1 MRLCYTMAASLMASM
16 IWSPHV
22 SDMRRKTPPQLAPL
36 SVTRAPK
43 AAGAATAP
51 DRYLSADEM
60 TAAVT
65 RLELGVMR
73 AQEAMAS
80 WGVELHKHV
89 GGGQLSWGEAALL
102 HSVRLR
108 GASPTLAELLTFLH
122 RKDLAALQYSL
133 RKLEKHGLV
142 KRTKGPSRREVGF
155 AITEAGRK
163 LTDEYARVRREVF
176 VTLCEEIVDMQSSLV
191 GASAVLERVIG
202 IYDQA
207 TQSILNQRLTTPPED
222 Q

>member
-1 MRLCYTMAASLMASM
+1 M
-16 IWSPHV
+16 IWSTPV
-22 SDMRRKTPPQLAPL
+22 SETRKKPPPMLTPLGM
-36 SVTRAPK
+36 TRTRTRG
-43 AAGAATAP
+43 AGATAA
-51 DRYLSADEM
+51 DRYLSEDEM
-60 TAAVT
+60 TAAIT

-73 AQEAMAS
+73 AQEAMAG

-89 GGGQLSWGEAALL
+89 GGGQLSWGEVALL

-108 GASPTLAELLTFLH
+108 GTNPTLAELLTFLH
-122 RKDLAALQYSL
+122 RRDLAALQYSL
-133 RKLEKHGLV
+133 RKLENHGLLT
-142 KRTKGPSRREVGF
+142 RTKGPSRREVGF

>member
-1 MRLCYTMAASLMASM
+1 MSDKQNKP
-16 IWSPHV
+16 SPQSTPLGV
-22 SDMRRKTPPQLAPL
+22 SR
-36 SVTRAPK
+36 SVK
-43 AAGAATAP
+43 AKAAATAP
-51 DRYLSADEM
+51 DRYLSEDEM
-60 TAAVT
+60 TAAIT

-73 AQEAMAS
+73 AQEAMAG

-89 GGGQLSWGEAALL
+89 GGGQLSWGEVSLL

-108 GASPTLAELLTFLH
+108 GANPTLAELLTFLH

-133 RKLEKHGLV
+133 RKLENHGLL

-155 AITEAGRK
+155 TVTESGRK
-163 LTDEYARVRREVF
+163 LTEEYAKVRRKVF
-176 VTLCEEIVDMQSSLV
+176 VALCEEIVDMQSSLL

-207 TQSILNQRLTTPPED
+207 TQSILNQRLTSPPEED
-222 Q
+222 